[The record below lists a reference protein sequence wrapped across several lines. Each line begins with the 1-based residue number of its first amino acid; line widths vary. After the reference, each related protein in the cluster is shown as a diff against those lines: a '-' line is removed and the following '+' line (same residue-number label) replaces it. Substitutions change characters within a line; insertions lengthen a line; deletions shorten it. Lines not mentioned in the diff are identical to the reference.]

1 MAMRYARVGRS
12 GLRVSRICVG
22 GLSFGNDEEW
32 KIELEDARRV
42 VERALDLGVNFFDT
56 ANRYSM
62 GRSEEILGELLSGR
76 RDDVV
81 IATKVGLPPGEPPN
95 VRDLSRRHIL
105 QQVRLSLKRLRT
117 DYIDLYQI
125 HRWDSGTPIEETL
138 STLTSLV
145 EQGVVRY
152 IGASSVWAWQLMEAE
167 CVARMYGYERFV
179 SVQSHYNLVYR
190 EDERELIP
198 LCIHI
203 GVGFLP
209 WSPLAR
215 GFLTGKYS
223 RDKVPDDPRYRSDRY
238 LRERYF
244 REEDFQIVDRVS
256 ELARQKGVSNAQIA
270 LAWLLHKD
278 YVVAPIVGM
287 TKVEHVDEAVG
298 ALDVKLSSD
307 DIKFLEEAYKPH
319 PVIGN
324 P

>member
-1 MAMRYARVGRS
+1 MQYVRVGKS

-42 VERALDLGVNFFDT
+42 VNRALDLGINYFDT
-56 ANRYSM
+56 ANRYSK
-62 GRSEEILGELLSGR
+62 GRSEEIIGELLSGR

-81 IATKVGLPPGEPPN
+81 IATKVGLPPGEGLN

-105 QQVRLSLKRLRT
+105 EQIKLSLKRLRT
-117 DYIDLYQI
+117 DYVDLYQI
-125 HRWDSGTPIEETL
+125 HRWDPNTPLEETL

-152 IGASSVWAWQLMEAE
+152 IGASTLWAWQLMEAE
-167 CVARMYGYERFV
+167 CLARMRGYERFI
-179 SVQSHYNLVYR
+179 SVQNHYNLVYR

-198 LCIHI
+198 LCQHI
-203 GVGFLP
+203 GVGVLP

-223 RDKVPDDPRYRSDRY
+223 RNKPSDDPRFKSDRY

-244 REEDFQIVDRVS
+244 RDEDFEVVDRVT
-256 ELARQKGVSNAQIA
+256 ELSRQKGVSNAQIA
-270 LAWLLHKD
+270 LAWLLHKE

-287 TKVEHVDEAVG
+287 SKVEHVEEAVG

-307 DIKFLEEAYKPH
+307 DIKYLEEAYKPH
-319 PVIGN
+319 PVLGS

>member
-1 MAMRYARVGRS
+1 MQYARVGNS
-12 GLRVSRICVG
+12 GLQVSRICVG

-32 KIELEDARRV
+32 KIELEDARKV
-42 VERALDLGVNFFDT
+42 VEKAIDLGINFFDT

-81 IATKVGLPPGEPPN
+81 IATKVGLPPGESLA

-105 QQVRLSLKRLRT
+105 QQIKQSLRRLRT
-117 DYIDLYQI
+117 DYVDLYQI
-125 HRWDSGTPIEETL
+125 HRWDSQTPIDETL
-138 STLTSLV
+138 STLTVLV
-145 EQGVVRY
+145 EQGYVRY
-152 IGASSVWAWQLMEAE
+152 IGASTIWAWQLMEAE
-167 CVARMYGYERFV
+167 CVARERGYERFI
-179 SVQSHYNLVYR
+179 SVQNHYNLVYR

-198 LCIHI
+198 LCTHI
-203 GVGFLP
+203 GVGVLP

-223 RDKVPDDPRYRSDRY
+223 KDKPSDDPRFRSDRY

-244 REEDFQIVDRVS
+244 REEDFQVLERVT
-256 ELARQKGVSNAQIA
+256 ELAKEKGVSNAQIA
-270 LAWLLHKD
+270 LAWLLHKP

-287 TKVEHVDEAVG
+287 SKVTHVEEAVE

-307 DIKFLEEAYKPH
+307 DIKYLEEAYRPH
-319 PVIGN
+319 PVLGS